1 MSKFLDLGSNVLS
14 EETGGA
20 SSSTSMA
27 LLPVAMLKPSAC
39 PTLGLFIKSQKE
51 GREKK
56 MCAILGVITAHSG
69 SEILG
74 GNDSSLY
81 LLRLGQWFN
90 APGLF

>member
-27 LLPVAMLKPSAC
+27 LLPVAMLKPSA
-39 PTLGLFIKSQKE
+39 LELFIKSQKE